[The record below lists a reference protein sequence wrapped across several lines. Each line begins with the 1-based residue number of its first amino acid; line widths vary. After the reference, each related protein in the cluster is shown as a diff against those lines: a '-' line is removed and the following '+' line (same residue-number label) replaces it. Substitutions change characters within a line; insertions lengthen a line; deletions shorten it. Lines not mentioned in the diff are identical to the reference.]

1 MKNHRAKILWVPA
14 QREYSV
20 ICVDCGV
27 TLQEGVDGIE
37 FEIEGDCEGQG
48 ETLGIEVEETIGTK
62 DRFGASEIK
71 DVIVD
76 D

>member
-1 MKNHRAKILWVPA
+1 MNHKAKILWVPA

-37 FEIEGDCEGQG
+37 FEIEGECDP
-48 ETLGIEVEETIGTK
+48 ETNVLGVNVSEDVGVGDVFDG
-62 DRFGASEIK
+62 DR
-71 DVIVD
+71 
-76 D
+76 